1 MSRRKKSSSSRRGN
15 VVPAA
20 SEQNRV
26 GPQDQAAPE
35 LHPSRPNK
43 LFLVATCLLLAAWI
57 AFLIV
62 LAVRA

>member
-15 VVPAA
+15 VAPAA

-26 GPQDQAAPE
+26 GPRDRAAPE
-35 LHPSRPNK
+35 PNPPRPNK
-43 LFLVATCLLLAAWI
+43 VFLVATCLLLAAWI